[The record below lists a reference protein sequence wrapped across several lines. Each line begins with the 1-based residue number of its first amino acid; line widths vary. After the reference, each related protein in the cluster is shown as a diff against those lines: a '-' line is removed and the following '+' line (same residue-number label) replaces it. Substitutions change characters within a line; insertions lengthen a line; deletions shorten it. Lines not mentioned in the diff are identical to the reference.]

1 MSFAVNPERPYD
13 LSSAI
18 RSGTSSKNCVHEL
31 FEAQAERIPNAVAIT
46 CEKQG
51 LTYAQLNVRA
61 NQVAHW
67 LQKHGVKPERLVAL
81 CLERSLDSVIALLGI
96 LKAGGA
102 YVPLDPAFPRKR
114 LAQILEESQP
124 QVMITQP
131 ALQQMA
137 FSVSKHTLVMGAQAL
152 ASMSPENPGSEVQ
165 SHNLAYVIFTS
176 GSTGRPKG
184 VQIEHHSLGRPV
196 EPDVN

>member
-1 MSFAVNPERPYD
+1 MSFAVNRERPND
-13 LSSAI
+13 ISLSA
-18 RSGTSSKNCVHEL
+18 RSRATSKNCVHEL
-31 FEAQAERIPNAVAIT
+31 FEAQAERTPNAIAIQ

-51 LTYAQLNVRA
+51 LTYAQLNARA

-67 LQKHGVKPERLVAL
+67 LQKHGVKPESLVAL

-96 LKAGGA
+96 LKAGEA
-102 YVPLDPAFPRKR
+102 YVPLDPGFPRR
-114 LAQILEESQP
+114 QLAQILEDSQP

-137 FSVSKHTLVMGAQAL
+137 SSVSKHTLVVGTPAL
-152 ASMSPENPGSEVQ
+152 ASMSRENPRSEVQ

-184 VQIEHHSLGRPV
+184 VQIEHRSLV
-196 EPDVN
+196 

>member
-1 MSFAVNPERPYD
+1 MSFALKLETPND
-13 LSSAI
+13 MSAAT
-18 RSGTSSKNCVHEL
+18 RSGRTLKNCVHEL
-31 FEAQAERIPNAVAIT
+31 FEAQAERTPDAIALQ
-46 CEKQG
+46 CEKQS
-51 LTYAQLNVRA
+51 LTYVQLNERA

-102 YVPLDPAFPRKR
+102 YVPLDPAFPRRR

-131 ALQQMA
+131 ALQPMA
-137 FSVSKHTLVMGAQAL
+137 SSVSKHTLVMGAPAL
-152 ASMSPENPGSEVQ
+152 ASMSRENPGSQVQ

-176 GSTGRPKG
+176 GST
-184 VQIEHHSLGRPV
+184 
-196 EPDVN
+196 